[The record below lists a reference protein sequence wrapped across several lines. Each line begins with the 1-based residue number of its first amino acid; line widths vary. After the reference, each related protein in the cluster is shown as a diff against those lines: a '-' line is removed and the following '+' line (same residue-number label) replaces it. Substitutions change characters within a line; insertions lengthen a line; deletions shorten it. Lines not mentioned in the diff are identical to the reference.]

1 MPEPEGHA
9 RVAKA
14 FRRLAESLALVPGHH
29 EAMPDDLKAI
39 RRVAEDTVPKPRAAV
54 YRALYRGPKTVLELV
69 KLTGIS
75 SSAVNRTLEELEM
88 LEPVQ
93 READPTGKPGWPA
106 GV

>member
-1 MPEPEGHA
+1 MSYVDIGLGLSTSITIEIIGSGLNISAP
-9 RVAKA
+9 
-14 FRRLAESLALVPGHH
+14 S
-29 EAMPDDLKAI
+29 
-39 RRVAEDTVPKPRAAV
+39 
-54 YRALYRGPKTVLELV
+54 LELV

-88 LEPVQ
+88 LELVQ